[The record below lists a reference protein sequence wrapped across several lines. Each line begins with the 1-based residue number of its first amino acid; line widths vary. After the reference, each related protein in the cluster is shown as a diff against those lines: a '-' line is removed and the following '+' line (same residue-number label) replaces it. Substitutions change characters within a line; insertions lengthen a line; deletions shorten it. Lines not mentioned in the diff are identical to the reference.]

1 MQECYM
7 LRLSAFSSP
16 VVLSRLAKTAMV
28 GALGTFGL
36 IVALNNVTDY
46 KSNFQFVRH
55 VLSMDTTF
63 RGNSLMWRAISQPVL
78 WHLFYGL
85 IILGEAATGL
95 LFAIAACQ
103 MGARL
108 LAPQDTFR
116 VAKKFVPVA
125 TALGFL
131 IWFFGFSVVG
141 AEWFL
146 MWQSQAW
153 NGQQPAFRFF
163 ITMLA
168 VCIYVQQ
175 PE

>member
-1 MQECYM
+1 MP
-7 LRLSAFSSP
+7 RLSAFSSP
-16 VVLSRLAKTAMV
+16 VAISRLAKTVMV

-46 KSNFQFVRH
+46 NSNFQFVRH

-63 RGNSLMWRAISQPVL
+63 RGNSLMWRAIPQPVL

-85 IILGEAATGL
+85 IILGEALTGL
-95 LFAIAACQ
+95 LFAIAAYQ
-103 MGARL
+103 MSARL
-108 LAPQDTFR
+108 WAPEDAFKT
-116 VAKKFVPVA
+116 AKKFVPAA

-163 ITMLA
+163 LTMLA